1 MKTWYVI
8 ALALII
14 LLLGGLTSFAASR
27 FASNYLD
34 KQEEISEKPFITIC
48 SKKLKSHTV
57 TIENSTPSPKTTKAT
72 LCDTLTITNKD
83 NKTRKIAFG
92 KHDHHQAYDGV
103 AEKILE
109 KGQSFTVTLNEAGSF
124 KFHDHFEDKTIGY
137 FTVNK

>member
-1 MKTWYVI
+1 MKTWYVV

-34 KQEEISEKPFITIC
+34 KQKEVSEKPFITIC
-48 SKKLKSHTV
+48 SQKFKNHTA
-57 TIENSTPSPKTTKAT
+57 TIENSVVKPKTTKAK

-83 NKTRKIAFG
+83 DNTRKIAFG

-103 AEKILE
+103 VEKILE
-109 KGQSFTVTLNEAGSF
+109 KGQSVTVTLNEAGSF

-137 FTVNK
+137 FTVSK